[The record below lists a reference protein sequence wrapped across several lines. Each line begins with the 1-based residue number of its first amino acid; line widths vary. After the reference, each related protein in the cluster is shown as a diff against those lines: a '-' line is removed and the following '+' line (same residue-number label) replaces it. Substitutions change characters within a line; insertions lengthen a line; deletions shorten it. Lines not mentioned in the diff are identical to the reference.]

1 MRGTAMNRFLPVQI
15 PIFFQYTR
23 SAPPLTR
30 QTCILCTNTQYRA
43 QKEGAVAVTKP
54 ISHSSVAEC
63 FLYSSLSLRE
73 RGTASAVERVS
84 KVGHSSIYKNFDVP
98 STPSQSPVGASSP
111 GGRACC
117 MSDVQ
122 QFYGTVP
129 VTATAPVFMIN
140 ISS

>member
-1 MRGTAMNRFLPVQI
+1 MYRDCLEIWRGKVELF
-15 PIFFQYTR
+15 
-23 SAPPLTR
+23 
-30 QTCILCTNTQYRA
+30 
-43 QKEGAVAVTKP
+43 
-54 ISHSSVAEC
+54 
-63 FLYSSLSLRE
+63 SSLSLRE

-111 GGRACC
+111 GGRSCC

-140 ISS
+140 ISSFLADISKKEI